1 MKDLPVT
8 DVEKAFEKKNQHSLM
23 AKQPSLQE
31 WKGMEWNGWTGLDR
45 TGLRWSGRNATEG
58 MEWME

>member
-31 WKGMEWNGWTGLDR
+31 WKGMEWMEQNR
-45 TGLRWSGRNATEG
+45 TEKKEIN
-58 MEWME
+58 